1 MTADEDYAVTGNDS
15 EGEFDWESE
24 LLQQQAKPQQPAQP
38 DPAIAKLREEFTP
51 IAQVAKSHMEHE
63 AAKAEQET
71 IAKAIEAVKADESL
85 SNVSDKIVEGYLNLQ
100 YVRDSAFKE
109 AFDNRAGNPT
119 AWNSALK
126 AASESLS
133 GEMGSIKGSND
144 ADDTAA
150 ALATV
155 KGTSETEI
163 EKELEVKPK
172 ELFAMSDYD
181 FAEFKR
187 NLGA

>member
-1 MTADEDYAVTGNDS
+1 MTADEDYAVNSNDS
-15 EGEFDWESE
+15 EGEFDYES
-24 LLQQQAKPQQPAQP
+24 LLQEQQAKPQPAQP
-38 DPAIAKLREEFTP
+38 DPAVAKLVEEFKP

-71 IAKAIEAVKADESL
+71 ISQAIEVVKADESL
-85 SNVSDKIVEGYLNLQ
+85 SGVSDKIVEGFLNLQ
-100 YVRDSAFKE
+100 YIRDNAFKE
-109 AFDNRAGNPT
+109 AFDNRAGNPA

-133 GEMGSIKGSND
+133 GEIGSLKSTND

-172 ELFAMSDYD
+172 ELFAMSDHD

>member
-1 MTADEDYAVTGNDS
+1 MTADEDYAVNGNDS
-15 EGEFDWESE
+15 DGEFDYES
-24 LLQQQAKPQQPAQP
+24 LLQEQQAKPQPTRP

-71 IAKAIEAVKADESL
+71 VAKAIEAVKADESL

-100 YVRDSAFKE
+100 YIRDNAFKE
-109 AFDNRAGNPT
+109 AFDNRVSNPT

-133 GEMGSIKGSND
+133 GEMGSIKGSRD

-163 EKELEVKPK
+163 ERELEVKPK